1 MNTKPLIIAAATLAA
16 ALGVAEDDG
25 RAQAQE
31 AGGGTKQ
38 ATLKIEGEPG
48 TEYSGR
54 CVVGGEKDDLGG
66 RVPQQISYT
75 FMGEKIECEV
85 RQQSTGALKVVLQS
99 ANDRSEQR
107 INSEGGTIKFAHSEG
122 SISSTATSSSTSSSS
137 GSAASQQSNSSSSTS
152 SSSQTQVVV
161 D

>member
-1 MNTKPLIIAAATLAA
+1 MVAAAILAVG
-16 ALGVAEDDG
+16 LGVAQDGG

-31 AGGGTKQ
+31 AGGPKQ

-66 RVPQQISYT
+66 RVPQQISYA

-85 RQQSTGALKVVLQS
+85 RQQSAGALRVVLET

-107 INSEGGTIKFAHSEG
+107 VSSEGGTIKFAHSED
-122 SISSTATSSSTSSSS
+122 STTSSTTSSSS
-137 GSAASQQSNSSSSTS
+137 VVSQQSSSL
-152 SSSQTQVVV
+152 QTQVVV